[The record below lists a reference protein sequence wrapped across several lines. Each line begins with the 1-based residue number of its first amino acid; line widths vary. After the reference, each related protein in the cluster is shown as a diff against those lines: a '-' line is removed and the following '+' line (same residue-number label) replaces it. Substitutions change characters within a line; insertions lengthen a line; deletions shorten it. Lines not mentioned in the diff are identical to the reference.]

1 MKPEHKDKIY
11 TMLKARR
18 GSFADAALFDIME
31 NLEPALARLID
42 YCGGDSQS
50 TGMKDTPG
58 RVIKAWLELTQGYES
73 VPDDFLDVQFDI
85 KENISQ
91 KTKQPVTVKNIP
103 VMSICE
109 HHVLPFFGVA
119 SVTYTPKDKV
129 VGLSKLAKLVQG
141 YAKRFQIQEKLT
153 EEIALAVEKK
163 LGVEEVRVVID
174 AEHTCMTCRGAQAL
188 GSSTET
194 DYHKKAE

>member
-18 GSFADAALFDIME
+18 GGFADAALFDIME